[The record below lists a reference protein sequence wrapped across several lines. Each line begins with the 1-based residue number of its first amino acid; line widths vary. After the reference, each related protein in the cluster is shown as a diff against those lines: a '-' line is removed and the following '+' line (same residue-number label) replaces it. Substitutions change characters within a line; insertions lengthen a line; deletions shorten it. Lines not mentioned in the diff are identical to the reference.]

1 MTYNIETLTTTHE
14 GQTFDRKSAR
24 IDPKG
29 LAVVLVAM
37 ANADGGRVAIGIED
51 DGTVTGIDRYIGN
64 VNDLLRVP
72 MDYCVPRI
80 NVHPEYIDCTN
91 NNGDADHVL
100 LLNVEQSNRLHA
112 TSADEAFIRVG
123 DKSHK
128 LGFEER
134 MQLMFAKGVCYFE
147 DEPVAKAGI
156 EDLNLKCVEEYCTR
170 IGYGRDA
177 LTYLRSNKNF
187 ITEKDGKE
195 YVSGAA
201 ILLFGTVPQRW
212 FPRAR
217 VRVVCYDGTQEL
229 TGAQMNVVKDEMFE
243 GRIIDMTRDAL
254 AFVKTQIR
262 EHTFLGEGAVF
273 RTIPDY
279 PEFCWTELIV
289 NAIAHR
295 DYSIFGTDIQVKIFS
310 DRLTVESPGILPG
323 MVRIGNL
330 RTTHFSRNPKI
341 AQMLHEY
348 EYVREF
354 GEGIDRIYREMAEV
368 GQPAPEFK
376 QYDFMLRATIRK
388 IVPQDN
394 TQDDAQEGEKTGN
407 QINKVNTQ
415 DVPQDV
421 PQGVPQGVPQAI
433 IELISANNKITRE
446 SIAAQL
452 GLSSKTIARHLKQMS
467 DRVHYVGSGYSGH
480 WEVIPSENKD

>member
-1 MTYNIETLTTTHE
+1 MKYDIKTLTTTHE
-14 GQTFDRKSAR
+14 DQTFDRKSAR

-37 ANADGGRVAIGIED
+37 ANADGGTVAIGIED
-51 DGTVTGIDRYIGN
+51 DGTVTGIDRFIGN

-80 NVHPEYIDCTN
+80 TVHPEYLDCIN
-91 NNGDADHVL
+91 NEGGTDHIL
-100 LLNVEQSNRLHA
+100 LLHVEQSNRLHA
-112 TSADEAFIRVG
+112 TSADEAYIRVG

-156 EDLNLKCVEEYCTR
+156 EDLDLKCVEEYCTR
-170 IGYGRDA
+170 IGYGRNV

-187 ITEKDGKE
+187 IMEKDGME

-201 ILLFGTVPQRW
+201 ILLFGIAPQRW

-273 RTIPDY
+273 RTVPDY

-341 AQMLHEY
+341 AQVLHEY

-354 GEGIDRIYREMAEV
+354 GEGIDRIYREMAKV

-376 QYDFMLRATIRK
+376 QLDFMLRATIRK
-388 IVPQDN
+388 VVPQDVPQGDTQGGKGADN
-394 TQDDAQEGEKTGN
+394 QRNQDGTQDVPQGG
-407 QINKVNTQ
+407 TQ

-421 PQGVPQGVPQAI
+421 PQAI
-433 IELISANNKITRE
+433 LELISANNKITRE

-452 GLSSKTIARHLKQMS
+452 GLSSKTIARYLKQMS
-467 DRVHYVGSGYSGH
+467 DKVRYVGSGYSGH
-480 WEVIPSENKD
+480 WEVIQPEKKD

>member
-1 MTYNIETLTTTHE
+1 LHK
-14 GQTFDRKSAR
+14 QQW
-24 IDPKG
+24 
-29 LAVVLVAM
+29 
-37 ANADGGRVAIGIED
+37 
-51 DGTVTGIDRYIGN
+51 RY
-64 VNDLLRVP
+64 RP
-72 MDYCVPRI
+72 
-80 NVHPEYIDCTN
+80 
-91 NNGDADHVL
+91 VL
-100 LLNVEQSNRLHA
+100 LLHVEQSNRLHA
-112 TSADEAFIRVG
+112 TSADEAYIRVG

-147 DEPVAKAGI
+147 DEPVTKAGI
-156 EDLNLKCVEEYCTR
+156 EDIDLKCVEEYCAR

-187 ITEKDGKE
+187 ITEKDGRE
-195 YVSGAA
+195 FVSGAA
-201 ILLFGTVPQRW
+201 ILLFGIAPQRW

-243 GRIIDMTRDAL
+243 GRIIDMTRNAL

-289 NAIAHR
+289 NAITHR

-341 AQMLHEY
+341 AQVLHEY

-376 QYDFMLRATIRK
+376 QFDFMLRATIRK
-388 IVPQDN
+388 FVPQDDTQGD
-394 TQDDAQEGEKTGN
+394 TQDGKNAGN
-407 QINKVNTQ
+407 QINKGNT
-415 DVPQDV
+415 QDV
-421 PQGVPQGVPQAI
+421 PQGVPQAI
-433 IELISANNKITRE
+433 FELISANNKITRE
-446 SIAAQL
+446 SIATQL
-452 GLSSKTIARHLKQMS
+452 GLSSKTIARYLKQMS

-480 WEVIPSENKD
+480 WEVIPPEKKD